1 MYDPWQGPETLNSP
15 PGRFS
20 VQQRCLLAQKSKPK
34 SKPRLTGTEWQVSF
48 YSVRSV
54 DLETENRTWERA
66 GIPTSNSS
74 VWNTRPQTW
83 LSHWK
88 HCLIYQGPKSLLCSP
103 NVLKDKTTRHHHGGS
118 RQDGHKCWEEHS
130 GPHSLVSQFTLRTA
144 HRRELTNHYICIRSN
159 GAQTCRRW
167 PVLPISV
174 FIP

>member
-103 NVLKDKTTRHHHGGS
+103 NVLKI
-118 RQDGHKCWEEHS
+118 RQLGITMVARGRTDTSAGKNTV
-130 GPHSLVSQFTLRTA
+130 GRTA
-144 HRRELTNHYICIRSN
+144 SSLSSHWEQPTEEN
-159 GAQTCRRW
+159 W
-167 PVLPISV
+167 PITT
-174 FIP
+174 FA